1 MQDAFMERMA
11 DSGKATVDYFGKHI
25 VFLNVLRRMSV
36 DCDCAGTSAAE
47 PTIPDLGIVAS
58 TDLLAVDQASVNLV
72 YGRLASENHDLVER
86 IESRHGLHQLQ
97 AMRNLKMGN
106 DAYELISID

>member
-1 MQDAFMERMA
+1 MERMA
-11 DSGKATVDYFGKHI
+11 DSGKATVDYFGKPI

-58 TDLLAVDQASVNLV
+58 TDLLAVDQASVDLV
-72 YGRLASENHDLVER
+72 YGRPASKNHDLVER
-86 IESRHGLHQLQ
+86 IESHHGLHQLE